1 MVRKSTELAAVMRR
15 LLAAFEDRDAATV
28 RGLISQSDD
37 TLVIGTDAREWLY
50 GLEAYEVTTRQVAD
64 SPPFTWTAHRL
75 DAYED
80 GTVGW
85 VAVDT
90 TVQFENG
97 RTSSSRVT
105 AVFALE
111 AGVWRVM
118 QWHASVPAPIH
129 GLSGWDPPTSL
140 SDVIGTNRHD
150 LDRLLRAQYR
160 TATVTFLF
168 SDIEESTSL
177 ASRTGDFVW
186 ADVVQRH
193 FAEVRRIAE
202 AHSGSVVKTLG
213 DGVMLAFDSARD
225 AVRAA
230 ADVQQSVSDDRG
242 ERLQVRIGVH
252 CGDAVRLDDDYSGQT
267 VAITAR
273 LSDAASGGEVLVS
286 GVVHDLVARSSEFTF
301 GDALELE
308 LKGIPEL
315 VRAHALESM
324 GESS

>member
-15 LLAAFEDRDAATV
+15 LLAAFENRDATTV

-37 TLVIGTDAREWLY
+37 TLVIGSDAREWLY
-50 GLEAYEVTTRQVAD
+50 GVEAYEVTAAQVAET
-64 SPPFTWTAHRL
+64 PPLTWNAHRL

-80 GTVGW
+80 GSVGW
-85 VAVDT
+85 VAADT
-90 TVQFENG
+90 TVEFKGQ
-97 RTSSSRVT
+97 TSSFRVT
-105 AVFALE
+105 AVFVLE
-111 AGVWRVM
+111 AGVWRVV

-129 GLSGWDPPTSL
+129 GLTGWEPPTSL
-140 SDVIGTNRHD
+140 ADVMGTDRHD
-150 LDRLLRAQYR
+150 LEQLLRAQYR

-186 ADVVQRH
+186 ADVAQRH
-193 FAEVRRIAE
+193 FAQVRRIAE

-230 ADVQQSVSDDRG
+230 AGIQQSVSDDRG
-242 ERLQVRIGVH
+242 ERLRVRIGVH
-252 CGDAVRLDDDYSGQT
+252 SGDAVRLDDDYSGQT

-286 GVVHDLVARSSEFTF
+286 GVVRDLVAQSPEFTF

-315 VRAHALESM
+315 VRAHALEL
-324 GESS
+324 GETS

>member
-15 LLAAFEDRDAATV
+15 LLAAFEDRDSETV

-37 TLVIGTDAREWLY
+37 TLVIGSDAREWLY
-50 GLEAYEVTTRQVAD
+50 GVEAYEVTARQVAET
-64 SPPFTWTAHRL
+64 PPYRFTAHRL
-75 DAYED
+75 DAYEE

-85 VAVDT
+85 VAADT
-90 TVQFENG
+90 TVEFNG
-97 RTSSSRVT
+97 QTSSFRVT

-111 AGVWRVM
+111 AGVWRVV

-129 GLSGWDPPTSL
+129 GLSGWEPPTSL
-140 SDVIGTNRHD
+140 ADVMGTDSHA
-150 LDRLLRAQYR
+150 LEQLLRAQYR

-230 ADVQQSVSDDRG
+230 ADIQQSVSDDRG
-242 ERLQVRIGVH
+242 ERIQVRIGVH

-267 VAITAR
+267 VTTTAR
-273 LSDAASGGEVLVS
+273 LSDAASRGEVLVS
-286 GVVHDLVARSSEFTF
+286 GVVRDLVAQSPEFTF
-301 GDALELE
+301 GDAFELE

-315 VRAHALESM
+315 VRAHALEL
-324 GESS
+324 GEPS

>member
-15 LLAAFEDRDAATV
+15 LLAAFEGRDAATV

-37 TLVIGTDAREWLY
+37 TLLIGTDAREWLY
-50 GLEAYEVTTRQVAD
+50 GVEAREVTTRQVAD
-64 SPPFTWTAHRL
+64 TPPYRWTVHRL
-75 DAYED
+75 EAFED
-80 GTVGW
+80 GAVGW

-90 TVQFENG
+90 TVEFNG
-97 RTSSSRVT
+97 QTSSFRVT

-111 AGVWRVM
+111 AGVWRVV

-129 GLSGWDPPTSL
+129 GLSGWEPPTSL
-140 SDVIGTNRHD
+140 ADVVGTNPRD
-150 LDRLLRAQYR
+150 LDQLLRAQYR

-177 ASRTGDFVW
+177 ASRAGDFVW
-186 ADVVQRH
+186 ADVVRRH
-193 FAEVRRIAE
+193 FAEARRIAE

-225 AVRAA
+225 AARAA
-230 ADVQQSVSDDRG
+230 ADIQQSVADASG
-242 ERLQVRIGVH
+242 ERLRVRIGIH

-267 VAITAR
+267 VTTTAR
-273 LSDAASGGEVLVS
+273 LADAASGGEVLVS
-286 GVVHDLVARSSEFTF
+286 GVVRDLMAQASEFTF
-301 GDALELE
+301 GEVRELE
-308 LKGIPEL
+308 LKGIPEP
-315 VRAHALESM
+315 VRAHVLEFM